1 MISYENFG
9 WICPDDFV
17 QIYSPD
23 YCWEVARWPHQK
35 KQYHVSMVQSLYVR
49 TKKTGNQCF

>member
-17 QIYSPD
+17 QIYAPD
-23 YCWEVARWPHQK
+23 FGLKVERWLQ
-35 KQYHVSMVQSLYVR
+35 V
-49 TKKTGNQCF
+49 